1 MPKKYPAEVR
11 DRAVAMVVDRLSEY
25 PSVYAAC
32 KALAPKL
39 DVGPESLRRW
49 VLQAQVD
56 TGEKDGPTTTEL
68 DELKA
73 LRAENR
79 DLKEANEILKAASN
93 FLREGTRPSPPLI
106 CRFVDEQRA
115 EGHAVESICAVLRE
129 QGVQVA
135 ARTYRAW
142 KIRIPALRAVED
154 AKVIDTLRSL
164 KVLDAKGRPKPEIL
178 YGRRKMTAWLR
189 RNGFPEVSKH
199 TVDRLM
205 RDEGM
210 NGLIRGRKTRTTIP
224 GKDGKRAGDLLNR
237 NFSASAPN
245 RIWVTD
251 FTYVPV
257 YSGFVYVA
265 LVIDLYSRAIVGW
278 ETSTVK
284 DTAFVEQ
291 CLKMALWRRKHTKR
305 PVDKGLLHHSDA
317 GSQYTSI
324 RYTDTLEI
332 EGLVPSIGSVGDA
345 YDNAAAE
352 TVMGLFKNE
361 AVAKGSP
368 FRSGA
373 LKTESDVVEVVFDW
387 VFWYNND
394 RLHSSLD
401 HQTPEEFERAYYD
414 EMTGSLPD
422 AAAHNTAA

>member
-1 MPKKYPAEVR
+1 
-11 DRAVAMVVDRLSEY
+11 
-25 PSVYAAC
+25 
-32 KALAPKL
+32 
-39 DVGPESLRRW
+39 
-49 VLQAQVD
+49 
-56 TGEKDGPTTTEL
+56 
-68 DELKA
+68 
-73 LRAENR
+73 
-79 DLKEANEILKAASN
+79 
-93 FLREGTRPSPPLI
+93 
-106 CRFVDEQRA
+106 
-115 EGHAVESICAVLRE
+115 
-129 QGVQVA
+129 
-135 ARTYRAW
+135 
-142 KIRIPALRAVED
+142 
-154 AKVIDTLRSL
+154 
-164 KVLDAKGRPKPEIL
+164 
-178 YGRRKMTAWLR
+178 MTAWLR
-189 RNGFPEVSKH
+189 RKGFAEVSKH

-210 NGLIRGRKTRTTIP
+210 NGLVRGRKTRTTIP

-237 NFSASAPN
+237 NFQASAPN

-291 CLKMALWRRKHTKR
+291 CLKMALWRRKNANR

-332 EGLVPSIGSVGDA
+332 EGLIPSIGSVGDA

-352 TVMGLFKNE
+352 TEMGLFKNE

-368 FRSGA
+368 FRTGA
-373 LKTESDVVEVVFDW
+373 LKTESDVIEVVFDW
-387 VFWYNND
+387 VHWYNNE
-394 RLHSSLD
+394 RLHSTLE
-401 HQTPEEFERAYYD
+401 HQTPEEFERTYYA
-414 EMTGSLPD
+414 EISGSLPD
-422 AAAHNTAA
+422 AAAHKTAA